1 LPIYAK
7 GRPPATVEERR
18 RSLLGLAY
26 APIVIDE
33 LLSKLP
39 DVEAGLLGLQI
50 FDSALGKPEGVP
62 LFSAGERSAISGPN
76 RHHFMT
82 LQALSL
88 PGRTL
93 TLSVSSTSQFEAS
106 FGRSTPAL
114 LRVSGALISVML
126 ALLLYQ
132 QTNGRRRAE
141 QLAQDMTV
149 DLTRL
154 AQVVK
159 HTANAVLIGD
169 REGRIT
175 WINEGFSRMTGY
187 SAAEAIG
194 KTAGELV
201 GSGKADAKTLEILA
215 ETVANGTSCRVE
227 ILNRAKGGRE
237 YWTEI
242 ELQPQRDAKGAV
254 IGFMEVG
261 TDITQRRQ
269 VEAEAIRHW
278 ELLRGSIDALDEAFV
293 LYDPQGRLVLCNEK
307 YKQVYQNV
315 AHLMVPGARFLD
327 IIRAGAEMGQYA
339 TAVGRIDAW
348 VTERL
353 AAHLSGNSDLI
364 QRHTNGRT

>member
-1 LPIYAK
+1 
-7 GRPPATVEERR
+7 
-18 RSLLGLAY
+18 
-26 APIVIDE
+26 
-33 LLSKLP
+33 
-39 DVEAGLLGLQI
+39 
-50 FDSALGKPEGVP
+50 
-62 LFSAGERSAISGPN
+62 
-76 RHHFMT
+76 
-82 LQALSL
+82 
-88 PGRTL
+88 
-93 TLSVSSTSQFEAS
+93 
-106 FGRSTPAL
+106 
-114 LRVSGALISVML
+114 
-126 ALLLYQ
+126 LLLYQ